1 MEVKLLRKMQERGA
15 ALEQRVKSQEETMA
29 KMTNGD
35 TQSETSV
42 SDHAD
47 NDNTDDIPTIVVDPV
62 DEGREVS

>member
-1 MEVKLLRKMQERGA
+1 M
-15 ALEQRVKSQEETMA
+15 EETMA

-47 NDNTDDIPTIVVDPV
+47 NDNADDIPTIVVDPV